1 MDVLAIQTSSLTK
14 KFGDFTAVDDLNLDV
29 DRGEVY
35 GLLGHN
41 GAGKTTTINMLTGLL
56 TPTGG
61 AATILG
67 HDVAREPLKAR
78 RGVGLLPDNTGNYG
92 HLTARQNLHYFAELA
107 DVPRDAAAQRITD
120 LLALVGLED
129 WIDEKAGKYSRGMRR
144 RLGIA
149 QSLMRDPEVLI
160 YDEPTLGIDPE
171 GTRVIRELILRLT
184 KEQGKT
190 VLLSTHLLP
199 EVNRMCDRIG
209 IMRRGRLVAEG
220 TVAELREDAGSDG
233 DLEKVFLRYQ
243 GAV

>member
-1 MDVLAIQTSSLTK
+1 MDVSAIQTRGLTK
-14 KFGDFTAVDDLNLDV
+14 MFGDFTAVDDLSLDV
-29 DRGEVY
+29 KRGEIY

-56 TPTGG
+56 TPTAGS
-61 AATILG
+61 AAILG
-67 HDVAREPLKAR
+67 HDVTTEPLKAR

-107 DVPRDAAAQRITD
+107 DVPQDAAAQRITD
-120 LLALVGLED
+120 LLTLVGLED
-129 WIDEKAGKYSRGMRR
+129 WIDEKAGNYSRGMKR

-149 QSLMRDPEVLI
+149 QSLVRDPEVLI

-171 GTRVIRELILRLT
+171 GTRIIRELILRLAN
-184 KEQGKT
+184 EQGKT

-199 EVNRMCDRIG
+199 EVNRMCDRIA

-220 TVAELREDAGSDG
+220 TLAELRNDAGSAV
-233 DLEKVFLRYQ
+233 DLEEVFLRHQ
-243 GAV
+243 GVA

>member
-1 MDVLAIQTSSLTK
+1 MDVSAIQTRGLTK
-14 KFGDFTAVDDLNLDV
+14 MFGDFTAVDDLSLDV
-29 DRGEVY
+29 KRGEIY

-56 TPTGG
+56 TPTAGT
-61 AATILG
+61 AAILG
-67 HDVAREPLKAR
+67 HDVTTEPLKAR

-107 DVPRDAAAQRITD
+107 DVPQDAAAQRITD
-120 LLALVGLED
+120 LLTLVGLEN
-129 WIDEKAGKYSRGMRR
+129 WIDEKAGKYSRGMKR

-149 QSLMRDPEVLI
+149 QSLVRDPEVLI

-171 GTRVIRELILRLT
+171 GTRIIRELILRLAN
-184 KEQGKT
+184 EQGKT

-199 EVNRMCDRIG
+199 EVNRMCDRIA

-220 TVAELREDAGSDG
+220 TLAEMRNDAGSVV
-233 DLEKVFLRYQ
+233 DLEEVFLRHQ
-243 GAV
+243 GVA